1 MFDLVIRHGTLVDG
15 TGAEPR
21 RADVAVR
28 DGRIA
33 EIADAIEADAGET
46 IDASGQIVTPGFVD
60 VHTHYDGQVT
70 WDEVL
75 APSSWH
81 GITSVVMGNCGVGFA
96 PVHPDRRQWLIELM
110 EGVEDIPGSALAEGI
125 SWGWESFPE
134 YLDVVAAKPRA
145 IEVAAQIAHGALRA
159 YVMGDRGAN
168 NEPATRAEIDT
179 MSGLVREAIDA
190 GALAFSTNRL
200 PLHTSLHGV
209 PVPGTFADWDELLAL
224 TRPMGEAG
232 KGILQSIPA
241 GAMGE
246 DPDAPLREIELYRRL
261 SLETGVTINFSLAQI
276 NKYPDLWRDVLEAV
290 ERANDEGARIVPQV
304 QGRPAGLLMSWETF
318 NPFSSTAAYAE
329 VAPLP
334 LPERLERL
342 RDPALRSKILAEVDP
357 HGPATSLLTDS
368 MDTTFLLDEG
378 PVFEPDPEL
387 SIASQAARKGVE
399 LYPFVYDLMLERAG
413 TGRSGQPGWLHVLF
427 AGYKGGSLGDLEEML
442 LRPYTITGLSDG
454 GAHCSMICDASLPTF
469 MLQHWVR
476 DRTRG
481 ARMSLAEVIKQL
493 SKDPADLYSMG
504 DRGTVECGK
513 RADLNVIDFD
523 HLELQLPELVHD
535 LPTGAARV
543 VQRANGYSA
552 TLCGGEVT
560 FRGGE
565 PTGATPGGL
574 IRGPQSLY

>member
-1 MFDLVIRHGTLVDG
+1 MTDLVIRHGTLVDG

-21 RADVAVR
+21 QADVAIR
-28 DGRIA
+28 DGRITDIA
-33 EIADAIEADAGET
+33 ETIEADASET
-46 IDASGQIVTPGFVD
+46 IDASGKLVTPGFVD
-60 VHTHYDGQVT
+60 AHTHYDGQVT

-96 PVHPDRRQWLIELM
+96 PVHPDRKQWLIELM
-110 EGVEDIPGSALAEGI
+110 EGVEDIPGSALSEGI

-134 YLDVVAAKPRA
+134 YLDVVAQKPRA
-145 IEVAAQIAHGALRA
+145 VEVAAQIAHGALRA
-159 YVMGDRGAN
+159 YVMGERGAN
-168 NEPATRAEIDT
+168 NEPATPAEVDT
-179 MSGLVREAIDA
+179 MAGLVREAIDA
-190 GALAFSTNRL
+190 GAVAFSTNRL

-232 KGILQSIPA
+232 QGILQSVPA

-246 DPDAPLREIELYRRL
+246 DPEAPLREIELYRRL

-276 NKYPDLWRDVLEAV
+276 NRYPDLWRDVLAAV
-290 ERANDEGARIVPQV
+290 ESANDEGAKIVPQV

-329 VAPLP
+329 VAALP
-334 LPERLERL
+334 LAERLEHLREPTL
-342 RDPALRSKILAEVDP
+342 RDAILAEVDP

-378 PVFEPDPEL
+378 PVFEPDPDL
-387 SIASQAARKGVE
+387 SIAARAERAGVD
-399 LYPFVYDLMLERAG
+399 LYPFIYDLMIERAG
-413 TGRSGQPGWLHVLF
+413 DAGQPGWLHVLF

-442 LRPYTITGLSDG
+442 MRPYTITGLSDG

-469 MLQHWVR
+469 MLEHWAR

-481 ARMSLAEVIKQL
+481 ERMSLPEVIKQL
-493 SKDPADLYSMG
+493 SKDPADLYSLG
-504 DRGTVECGK
+504 DRGTVERGK
-513 RADLNVIDFD
+513 RADLNVIDFEG
-523 HLELQLPELVHD
+523 LEMQLPELVRD
-535 LPTGAARV
+535 LPTGAPRV
-543 VQRANGYSA
+543 VQRARGYTA
-552 TLCGGEVT
+552 TLCAGEVT
-560 FRGGE
+560 FREGE

-574 IRGPQSLY
+574 IRGPQSV

>member
-1 MFDLVIRHGTLVDG
+1 MTDLVIRHGTLVDG

-21 RADVAVR
+21 QADVAIR
-28 DGRIA
+28 DGRITDIA
-33 EIADAIEADAGET
+33 ETIEADASET
-46 IDASGQIVTPGFVD
+46 IDASGKLVTPGFVD
-60 VHTHYDGQVT
+60 AHTHYDGQVT

-96 PVHPDRRQWLIELM
+96 PVHPDRKQWLIELM
-110 EGVEDIPGSALAEGI
+110 EGVEDIPGSALSEGI

-134 YLDVVAAKPRA
+134 YLDVVAQKPRA
-145 IEVAAQIAHGALRA
+145 VEVAAQIAHGALRA
-159 YVMGDRGAN
+159 YVMGERGAN
-168 NEPATRAEIDT
+168 NEPATPAEVDT
-179 MSGLVREAIDA
+179 MAGLVREAIDA
-190 GALAFSTNRL
+190 GAVAFSTNRL

-232 KGILQSIPA
+232 QGILQSVPA

-246 DPDAPLREIELYRRL
+246 DPEAPLREIELYRRL

-276 NKYPDLWRDVLEAV
+276 NRYPDLWRDVLAAV
-290 ERANDEGARIVPQV
+290 ESANDEGAKIVPQV

-329 VAPLP
+329 VAALP
-334 LPERLERL
+334 LAERLEHLREPTL
-342 RDPALRSKILAEVDP
+342 RDAILAEVDP

-378 PVFEPDPEL
+378 PVVEPDPDL
-387 SIASQAARKGVE
+387 SIAARAERAGVD
-399 LYPFVYDLMLERAG
+399 LYPFIYDLMIERAG
-413 TGRSGQPGWLHVLF
+413 DAGQPGWLHVLF

-442 LRPYTITGLSDG
+442 MRPYTITGLSDG

-469 MLQHWVR
+469 MLEHWAR

-481 ARMSLAEVIKQL
+481 ERMSLPEVIKQL
-493 SKDPADLYSMG
+493 SKDPADLYSLG
-504 DRGTVECGK
+504 DRGTVERGK
-513 RADLNVIDFD
+513 RADLNVIDFEG
-523 HLELQLPELVHD
+523 LEMQLPELVRD
-535 LPTGAARV
+535 LPTGAPRV
-543 VQRANGYSA
+543 VQRARGYTA
-552 TLCGGEVT
+552 TLCAGEVT
-560 FRGGE
+560 FREGE

-574 IRGPQSLY
+574 IRGPQSV